1 MKTIES
7 EGTCGV
13 CNSTLKKFTFISGNE
28 LEYCEKCSEAR
39 DKEILDEQ
47 IAREENTKRMYL
59 SDNIPA
65 MYSNEDFGPPELNEM
80 KNKSVLIYG
89 EFGTGKTFR
98 AYGIAKNLYYTEAI
112 RSFRVE
118 RAFRMMMNIK
128 NSFKS
133 DNYEKV
139 VKSYTATGLLVIDE
153 WGKNTGTEFE
163 ESVLFEIVNT
173 RYENLRETIIII
185 NAKDKVELAR
195 LMRPDVLDRFRGGLI
210 EINGKSRR

>member
-1 MKTIES
+1 MKTHKS
-7 EGTCGV
+7 AGTCEV
-13 CNSTLKKFTFISGNE
+13 CNGILKRFTFINGNE
-28 LEYCEKCSEAR
+28 LEYCEKCSEVR
-39 DKEILDEQ
+39 DKEFLDEQ
-47 IAREENTKRMYL
+47 IKREEAAKRMYL
-59 SDNIPA
+59 YDNIPS
-65 MYSNEDFGPPELNEM
+65 MYSNEDFGPPEENEM
-80 KNKSVLIYG
+80 KNRSVLIYG

-98 AYGIAKNLYYTEAI
+98 AYGIAKNLYYTEVI
-112 RSFRVE
+112 RSFKVE

-128 NSFKS
+128 NSFKN
-133 DNYEKV
+133 DNYEKIF
-139 VKSYTATGLLVIDE
+139 KSYTATGLLVIDE